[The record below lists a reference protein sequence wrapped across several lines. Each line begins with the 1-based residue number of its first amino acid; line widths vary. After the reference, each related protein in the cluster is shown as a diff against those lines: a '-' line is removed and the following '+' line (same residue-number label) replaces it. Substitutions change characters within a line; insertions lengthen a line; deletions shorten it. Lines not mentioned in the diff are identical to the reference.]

1 MDVGHDAE
9 VGSQKC
15 SMYIYRRDFAGE
27 MVAKHNVARRA
38 LGMMVKQIQ
47 HGMEQE
53 LKCCMVCQ
61 LKHGSQQ
68 VVSLVA
74 ACASASQVQRT
85 RTPNST

>member
-1 MDVGHDAE
+1 MDVGHDAN
-9 VGSQKC
+9 VGNQKC
-15 SMYIYRRDFAGE
+15 SMYICMRDFAGE
-27 MVAKHNVARRA
+27 MIEKHSVVRRV
-38 LGMMVKQIQ
+38 LGLMVKQIQ
-47 HGMEQE
+47 HDMEQG